1 MQVFYVKLDREYFE
15 THIAEKDDQSLM
27 KILTVGNNK
36 GGSGKTTSCVN
47 IAAALALLHGKEVLV
62 VDLDPQGQAATALG
76 CNPDPGAYYLLTMGL
91 DKPSTNY
98 ICGHLQEARINLKLL
113 PGDKQTAMAQA
124 MINHPDAP
132 KPISWIRD
140 SLTYH
145 FSGFDYIVM
154 DTAPSLGGIQ
164 ERAFWAADLVLLPT
178 PAEALG
184 ADGLRQAL
192 ETLKRLHSEKDWRGQ
207 LLGILPTFVTD
218 RQREHRLITDS
229 FEQKFGSLL
238 LSPIHRAAILAECPA
253 YGQTIF
259 ERQPN
264 SRSAD
269 EYARL
274 ADQIVKGS

>member
-1 MQVFYVKLDREYFE
+1 
-15 THIAEKDDQSLM
+15 M
-27 KILTVGNNK
+27 KNANILTVGNNK
-36 GGSGKTTSCVN
+36 GGSGKTTSSVN
-47 IAAALALLHGKEVLV
+47 LADALSRLYGKEVLV

-76 CNPDPGAYYLLTMGL
+76 CNPGPGVYYLLTMGL
-91 DKPSTNY
+91 DGASTNY
-98 ICGHLQEARINLKLL
+98 ISGHLVEARTNLKLL

-132 KPISWIRD
+132 RPISWIRD
-140 SLTYH
+140 VLAYH
-145 FSGFDYIVM
+145 FSGFDYIIL

-164 ERAFWAADLVLLPT
+164 ERAFWAADLALLPT

-192 ETLKRLHSEKDWRGQ
+192 ETLKKLNTDKEWRGR
-207 LLGILPTFVTD
+207 LLGILPTFVAD

-229 FEQKFGSLL
+229 FEEKFGSLL
-238 LSPIHRAAILAECPA
+238 LPPIHRAAILAECPA

-259 ERQPN
+259 ERQPH

-274 ADQIVKGS
+274 AELVVKGS